1 MFRSARQQKLK
12 RYIMKS
18 LNVIRLLSLWGIL
31 VAIGLLL
38 TLSGCAGSPGKTTQE
53 VHRQHVNYFNT
64 NWLML
69 QKDIDEFLMVD
80 RPSRLSDS
88 ISR

>member
-1 MFRSARQQKLK
+1 
-12 RYIMKS
+12 MKS
-18 LNVIRLLSLWGIL
+18 LRVIQSLSLWIA
-31 VAIGLLL
+31 VALTGLLL
-38 TLSGCAGSPGKTTQE
+38 AFSGCAGSPGMTSRE
-53 VHRQHVNYFNT
+53 VHRQHINSVST

>member
-1 MFRSARQQKLK
+1 
-12 RYIMKS
+12 MKS
-18 LNVIRLLSLWGIL
+18 LCVIRPLSLWVVL
-31 VAIGLLL
+31 AVTGLLL
-38 TLSGCAGSPGKTTQE
+38 AFSGCAGSPGMTSRE
-53 VHRQHVNYFNT
+53 VHRQHINSAST

-80 RPSRLSDS
+80 QPSRLSDS

>member
-1 MFRSARQQKLK
+1 M
-12 RYIMKS
+12 MKS
-18 LNVIRLLSLWGIL
+18 LNVIRSLSLWGIL
-31 VAIGLLL
+31 AAIGLLL
-38 TLSGCAGSPGKTTQE
+38 ILSGCAGSPGMTSRE
-53 VHRQHVNYFNT
+53 VHRQHINTVST

-69 QKDIDEFLMVD
+69 QKDIDEFLMLD

>member
-1 MFRSARQQKLK
+1 M
-12 RYIMKS
+12 
-18 LNVIRLLSLWGIL
+18 IL
-31 VAIGLLL
+31 AVTGLLL
-38 TLSGCAGSPGKTTQE
+38 VFSGCAGSPGKTSRE
-53 VHRQHVNYFNT
+53 VHRQHINSAST

-80 RPSRLSDS
+80 RASRLSDS

>member
-1 MFRSARQQKLK
+1 
-12 RYIMKS
+12 MKS
-18 LNVIRLLSLWGIL
+18 LRLIQSLSLWIV
-31 VAIGLLL
+31 VALTGLLL
-38 TLSGCAGSPGKTTQE
+38 AFSGCAGSPGMTSRE
-53 VHRQHVNYFNT
+53 VHRQHINSVSS

-80 RPSRLSDS
+80 KPSRLSDT